1 MRKKKRKK
9 HEKAKRS
16 STKNN
21 VKFGE
26 KTDKPPG
33 CQTMFLFLIALVASA
48 GEPTKCDVLK
58 TKTAP
63 TIAEVYDCLDSM
75 VLTTEQIQEIIDS
88 ICTLA
93 EGYVYLD
100 IAKQPPQPA
109 DNPAYFHTIDVV
121 NEFKKISTEPT
132 PLYKLN
138 IELQKVVHNTY
149 DGHFAF
155 VWSENDQAAEKL
167 GTVFIEGLMAVL
179 PFVPRMADD
188 GTFSAKPN
196 PYWEVCFGAN
206 DEKIVSHTINIFG
219 IGESAV
225 DDIFAGEM
233 NAMTNPSMAPYAK
246 ECDCLLKVTAKA
258 HTEAEAEE
266 MLRPVMAEVQE
277 KLGEV
282 VYGVDVDCIE
292 QSVLK
297 LLREKNMTFSAAESC
312 TGGDVAKRFTDMAGA
327 SSFFLGGVV
336 TYTNGAKAKL
346 LGIDRDM
353 IEDKGAVS
361 YEVAKE
367 MAENVRRIIG
377 TDIGVGVTGL
387 AGPDGD
393 GVHEVGTVFVSMA
406 TSEQTWVNELHLGA
420 YRTRSFI
427 RRMAGNHVYDMMRRY
442 LSGLKVM

>member
-1 MRKKKRKK
+1 MSKTYNTEIISVGTELLLGHVTNTDARDVSELLSKIGINVLYHTVVGDNPQRLEDCVKIARERADIIITTGGLGPTCDDLTKEILARAFDVKLVEDKREMDTLYDYINLGKKL
-9 HEKAKRS
+9 
-16 STKNN
+16 TDNN
-21 VKFGE
+21 FRQALLPEGCTVFHNTAG
-26 KTDKPPG
+26 TAPG
-33 CQTMFLFLIALVASA
+33 CA
-48 GEPTKCDVLK
+48 
-58 TKTAP
+58 
-63 TIAEVYDCLDSM
+63 
-75 VLTTEQIQEIIDS
+75 
-88 ICTLA
+88 
-93 EGYVYLD
+93 
-100 IAKQPPQPA
+100 
-109 DNPAYFHTIDVV
+109 
-121 NEFKKISTEPT
+121 FKKDG
-132 PLYKLN
+132 
-138 IELQKVVHNTY
+138 KVVVMLP
-149 DGHFAF
+149 GPPK
-155 VWSENDQAAEKL
+155 ECRIMLEK
-167 GTVFIEGLMAVL
+167 
-179 PFVPRMADD
+179 
-188 GTFSAKPN
+188 SAI
-196 PYWEVCFGAN
+196 PYLRQLS
-206 DEKIVSHTINIFG
+206 DEKIVSHTVNIFG

-312 TGGDVAKRFTDMAGA
+312 TGGDVAKRFTDMPGA

-353 IEDKGAVS
+353 IEDIGAVS

-406 TSEQTWVNELHLGA
+406 TAEQTWVKELHLGE